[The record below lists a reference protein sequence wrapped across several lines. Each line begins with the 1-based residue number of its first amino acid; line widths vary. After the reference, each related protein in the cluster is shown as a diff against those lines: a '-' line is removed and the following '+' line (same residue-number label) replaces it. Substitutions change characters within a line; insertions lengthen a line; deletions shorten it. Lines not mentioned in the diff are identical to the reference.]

1 MPKKYPFTP
10 THTTLTNILTD
21 HDLAQ
26 LGDAYTNL
34 IYSLAL
40 SNQEHQPIGKKLK
53 NTLLAQA
60 LKKANL
66 RQHLPSRTTTHML
79 ADAAEALLVYVWLH
93 NHTTLQEAVAI
104 LQNNKDT
111 VEALAQLLTT
121 AKNRIKLS

>member
-1 MPKKYPFTP
+1 
-10 THTTLTNILTD
+10 
-21 HDLAQ
+21 
-26 LGDAYTNL
+26 
-34 IYSLAL
+34 
-40 SNQEHQPIGKKLK
+40 
-53 NTLLAQA
+53 
-60 LKKANL
+60 
-66 RQHLPSRTTTHML
+66 ML